1 MEMKQ
6 FSEIESDLVQ
16 AESAAVK
23 VLVCTESI
31 SQTVRATHFSSAFRP
46 LAIRRPLFRGTDD
59 RSKTDRQAAVQ
70 ARDPCPIERVKARP
84 QVPLLD
90 PVFDRR
96 PPPQLPMALASVP
109 KTLTPT

>member
-23 VLVCTESI
+23 VLVRTESI
-31 SQTVRATHFSSAFRP
+31 AQTVRAMHFSSAFRP

-70 ARDPCPIERVKARP
+70 ARDPCLI
-84 QVPLLD
+84 
-90 PVFDRR
+90 
-96 PPPQLPMALASVP
+96 
-109 KTLTPT
+109 